1 MTANGSK
8 SYLSYLNKLVD
19 QYNNT
24 YYYSNGKN
32 LINSDYSALTE
43 KIQIKIKVPKF
54 KVHGRVRINKVTLK
68 IELEKCLLLILL

>member
-8 SYLSYLNKLVD
+8 SYLPYLNKLVD

-24 YYYSNGKN
+24 YYYSNSKN
-32 LINSDYSALTE
+32 PINSDYSALTE